1 MASSSV
7 KLVLD
12 GIIRFSHM
20 ANITSKKS
28 TLRSGTLT
36 SSRFFQLQATRN
48 GLNFANHTAWSNKVL
63 QSSTR
68 AWSPNGIKRASPT
81 EPMECHTMLPNQH
94 QHITRVRE
102 QTTLIGMSKRLAR
115 GSLNSSMTF
124 SNESNQFFISC
135 KAFRKEAQS
144 SDCQSD

>member
-1 MASSSV
+1 MASLSV
-7 KLVLD
+7 KLVQD

-48 GLNFANHTAWSNKVL
+48 GLNFANHTVWSSKVL

-68 AWSPNGIKRASPT
+68 AWLPSGIKRVLPT
-81 EPMECHTMLPNQH
+81 EPMECHTMLPSQH
-94 QHITRVRE
+94 PLITRVRE

-115 GSLNSSMTF
+115 GSLSSSMTY
-124 SNESNQFFISC
+124 SNESNQIYIIC
-135 KAFRKEAQS
+135 
-144 SDCQSD
+144 